1 MALRPKKYPF
11 SMLKKAKKSKIIE
24 EFKSHESD
32 TGSPEV
38 QAAILT
44 EQIKKLTLHLKK
56 HAKDNHSRFGL
67 LKMVAKRKKLIDY
80 LSKEDPERHKKL
92 LKKLEL
98 KK

>member
-1 MALRPKKYPF
+1 MI
-11 SMLKKAKKSKIIE
+11 SDSHMLKKQKKSKVIE
-24 EFKSHESD
+24 EFQVHSTD

-56 HAKDNHSRFGL
+56 HNKDNHSRFGL

>member
-1 MALRPKKYPF
+1 
-11 SMLKKAKKSKIIE
+11 MLKKPKKSKVIE
-24 EFKSHESD
+24 EFRTHDTD

>member
-1 MALRPKKYPF
+1 
-11 SMLKKAKKSKIIE
+11 MLKKQKKSKVIE
-24 EFKSHESD
+24 EFQVHGTD

-56 HAKDNHSRFGL
+56 HNKDNHSRFGL

>member
-1 MALRPKKYPF
+1 
-11 SMLKKAKKSKIIE
+11 MLKKPKKSKIIE
-24 EFKSHESD
+24 EFKVHDTD

-44 EQIKKLTLHLKK
+44 AQIKKLTGHLKK
-56 HAKDNHSRFGL
+56 HTKDNHSRFGL

-80 LSKEDPERHKKL
+80 LFTEDQERHKKL

>member
-1 MALRPKKYPF
+1 
-11 SMLKKAKKSKIIE
+11 MLKKQKKSKVIE
-24 EFKSHESD
+24 EFQVHKTD

-44 EQIKKLTLHLKK
+44 AQIKKLALHLKK
-56 HAKDNHSRFGL
+56 HTKDNHSRFGL
-67 LKMVAKRKKLIDY
+67 LKMVAKRKKLVDY

>member
-1 MALRPKKYPF
+1 
-11 SMLKKAKKSKIIE
+11 MLKKQKKSKVIE
-24 EFKSHESD
+24 EFQVHGTD

-56 HAKDNHSRFGL
+56 HNKDNHSRFGL

-80 LSKEDPERHKKL
+80 LSKEDPERHKKM

>member
-1 MALRPKKYPF
+1 
-11 SMLKKAKKSKIIE
+11 MLKKPKKTKIIG
-24 EFKSHESD
+24 EFKTHDSD

-38 QAAILT
+38 QVAILT
-44 EQIKKLTLHLKK
+44 EQIKKLTGHLKK

-67 LKMVAKRKKLIDY
+67 LKMVAKRKKLLDY
-80 LSKEDPERHKKL
+80 LKKEDEERHKKL

>member
-1 MALRPKKYPF
+1 
-11 SMLKKAKKSKIIE
+11 MLKKQKKSKVIE
-24 EFKSHESD
+24 EFQVHGTD

-44 EQIKKLTLHLKK
+44 AQIKKLTLHLKK

-67 LKMVAKRKKLIDY
+67 LKMVAKRKKLVDY